1 MSYYNLDL
9 NTTLSRT
16 QEYWISQSLDDGTEY
31 NATEYEAEIG
41 MVTMV
46 TNIYINYGNYG
57 N

>member
-1 MSYYNLDL
+1 MY
-9 NTTLSRT
+9 TTLSRKSGFT